1 MFGGFCRYNGVMP
14 AGEQNLE
21 PEVEYALLSGPEK
34 AALILSLL
42 GTEATQSIFQKM
54 RDNDVK
60 KMINYMA
67 NVKKAPIWMTKRVLE
82 EFYHALNEDSSLLFS
97 DNRGKDFIINA
108 LGEDRA
114 KQLLGQIVDVGGQN
128 TLESLE
134 LVDSRTLSNFLI
146 NEHPQT
152 IALIVAH
159 LAADRMVDVL
169 RRLPEGLQA
178 EVVLRVANLDF
189 VSPELIAQLDDVLKT
204 ELSTL
209 GSIDT
214 HQLGGVEP
222 IADMLNLMD
231 KNNEKN
237 IMSRVEEKDPELAE
251 EIRKLMF
258 VFEDIVY
265 VDDNGIQSLLK
276 EVDNQQLVI
285 ALKTASDEIKT
296 KLFSNMSNRA
306 ATMLNEDL
314 DALGPTKLSD
324 VEKAQA
330 AIVLKI
336 KDLESQGKAFIS
348 RGGSDSDSLV

>member
-1 MFGGFCRYNGVMP
+1 MP
-14 AGEQNLE
+14 VGDANLD
-21 PEVEYALLSGPEK
+21 PDVEYSLLSGQEK
-34 AALILSLL
+34 AGVLLSSL
-42 GTEATQSIFQKM
+42 GVNTSQLIFQHM

-60 KMINYMA
+60 RMINAMS
-67 NVKKAPIWMTKRVLE
+67 NVKKAPIWLVKRVLE
-82 EFYHALNEDSSLLFS
+82 EFYSMLNEDADLLFAE
-97 DNRGKDFIINA
+97 NRGRDFIINA

-114 KQLLGQIVDVGGQN
+114 KQLLGQIVEVGTQN

-134 LVDSRTLSNFLI
+134 LVDTRTLANFLI

-159 LAADRMVDVL
+159 LPPDRKVDVL

-178 EVVLRVANLDF
+178 EVVLRVANLDY

-214 HQLGGVEP
+214 NQLGGVEP

-231 KNNEKN
+231 KNTEKN
-237 IMSRVEEKDPELAE
+237 IMARVEEKDPELAE

-258 VFEDIVY
+258 VFEDLVF
-265 VDDNGIQSLLK
+265 VDDRGIQSLLK
-276 EVDNQQLVI
+276 EVDQQKLVI
-285 ALKTASDEIKT
+285 ALKTAPEEVRT
-296 KLFSNMSNRA
+296 KLFKNMSNRA
-306 ATMLNEDL
+306 AQLLNEDL
-314 DALGPTKLSD
+314 EALGPTKLSD

-330 AIVLKI
+330 EIVQKC
-336 KDLESQGKAFIS
+336 KELEAQGKALIT
-348 RGGSDSDSLV
+348 RGGDGDALV

>member
-1 MFGGFCRYNGVMP
+1 MS
-14 AGEQNLE
+14 EQGLD
-21 PEVEYALLSGPEK
+21 PDVEYSLLSGQDK
-34 AALILSLL
+34 AAILLSSLGVTTTQLIFSH
-42 GTEATQSIFQKM
+42 M

-60 KMINYMA
+60 RMINAMSSI
-67 NVKKAPIWMTKRVLE
+67 KKASIWMIKRVLE
-82 EFYHALNEDSSLLFS
+82 EFYSHLNEENDLLFS
-97 DNRGKDFIINA
+97 ENRGRDFIINA

-114 KQLLGQIVDVGGQN
+114 KQLLGQIVDVGTSN

-134 LVDSRTLSNFLI
+134 LVDTRTLANFLI

-152 IALIVAH
+152 IALIIAH
-159 LAADRMVDVL
+159 LNAERKVDVL

-178 EVVLRVANLDF
+178 EVVLRVSNLDY

-214 HQLGGVEP
+214 NQLGGVEP

-231 KNNEKN
+231 KNSEKN
-237 IMSRVEEKDPELAE
+237 IMGRVEEKDPELAE

-258 VFEDIVY
+258 VFEDLSF
-265 VDDNGIQSLLK
+265 VDDKGIQNLLK
-276 EVDNQQLVI
+276 EVDQQKLVI
-285 ALKTASDEIKT
+285 ALKTAPEEIRA
-296 KLFSNMSNRA
+296 KLFKNMSNRA
-306 ATMLNEDL
+306 AGLLQEDL

-330 AIVLKI
+330 EIVQKC
-336 KDLESQGKAFIS
+336 KELESQGKAFIS
-348 RGGSDSDSLV
+348 RGGDGDALV

>member
-1 MFGGFCRYNGVMP
+1 VAEDSIGNQLDP
-14 AGEQNLE
+14 D
-21 PEVEYALLSGPEK
+21 VEYSLMSGQDRAGLLLSSLGVNTTQ
-34 AALILSLL
+34 LIFSN
-42 GTEATQSIFQKM
+42 M

-60 KMINYMA
+60 RMINAMA
-67 NVKKAPIWMTKRVLE
+67 NVNKAPIWLLKRVLE
-82 EFYHALNEDSSLLFS
+82 DFYSELNEENDLLFS
-97 DNRGKDFIINA
+97 ENRGRDFIINA

-114 KQLLGQIVDVGGQN
+114 KQLLGQIVDVGTAN

-134 LVDSRTLSNFLI
+134 LVDTRTLANFLI

-159 LAADRMVDVL
+159 LNPERKVDVL

-178 EVVLRVANLDF
+178 EVVLRVANLDY

-214 HQLGGVEP
+214 NQLGGVEP

-231 KNNEKN
+231 KSNEKN

-258 VFEDIVY
+258 VFEDLVH
-265 VDDNGIQSLLK
+265 VDDKGIQNLLK
-276 EVDNQQLVI
+276 EVDNAKLVI
-285 ALKTASDEIKT
+285 ALKTAEEDVKM
-296 KLFSNMSNRA
+296 KLFKNMSNRA
-306 ATMLNEDL
+306 AGLLQEDL
-314 DALGPTKLSD
+314 EALGPTKLSD
-324 VEKAQA
+324 VEKAQSEVVQKA
-330 AIVLKI
+330 KE
-336 KDLESQGKAFIS
+336 LEGQGKAFIS
-348 RGGSDSDSLV
+348 RGGDGDALV

>member
-1 MFGGFCRYNGVMP
+1 MAEGS
-14 AGEQNLE
+14 LD
-21 PEVEYALLSGPEK
+21 PEVEYSLLSGQEK
-34 AALILSLL
+34 ASILLSSLGVDTTQLI
-42 GTEATQSIFQKM
+42 FKYM
-54 RDNDVK
+54 KDNDVK
-60 KMINYMA
+60 RMVNAMA
-67 NVKKAPIWMTKRVLE
+67 TISRSPIWMVKRVLE
-82 EFYHALNEDSSLLFS
+82 EFYSQINEDADLLFS
-97 DNRGKDFIINA
+97 DNRGRDFVINA
-108 LGEDRA
+108 LGEERA
-114 KQLLGQIVDVGGQN
+114 KQLLGQIVDVGHAN

-134 LVDSRTLSNFLI
+134 LVDTRTLANFLI

-159 LAADRMVDVL
+159 LNPERKVAVL

-178 EVVLRVANLDF
+178 EVVLRVANLDY

-214 HQLGGVEP
+214 NQLGGVEP

-231 KNNEKN
+231 KNSEKN

-258 VFEDIVY
+258 VFEDLVF
-265 VDDNGIQSLLK
+265 VDDTGIQNLLK
-276 EVDNQQLVI
+276 EVDQQKLVI
-285 ALKTASDEIKT
+285 ALKTSPEEVKA
-296 KLFSNMSNRA
+296 KLFKNMSNRA
-306 ATMLNEDL
+306 SNMLREDL
-314 DALGPTKLSD
+314 EALGPTKLSD

-330 AIVLKI
+330 EIVQKC

-348 RGGSDSDSLV
+348 RGGEGDTLV

>member
-1 MFGGFCRYNGVMP
+1 MAV
-14 AGEQNLE
+14 EKNLD
-21 PEVEYALLSGPEK
+21 PEVEYSLLSGQDR
-34 AALILSLL
+34 AALLLSSL
-42 GTEATQSIFQKM
+42 GVPTTQLIFQHM

-60 KMINYMA
+60 RMVNAMA
-67 NVKKAPIWMTKRVLE
+67 NIKKAPIWLIKKILE
-82 EFYHALNEDSSLLFS
+82 NFYSALSEDNLLLFS
-97 DNRGKDFIINA
+97 ENKGRDFIINA

-114 KQLLGQIVDVGGQN
+114 KQLLGQIVDVGHSN

-134 LVDSRTLSNFLI
+134 LVDTRTLANFLL

-159 LAADRMVDVL
+159 LNVERKVDVL
-169 RRLPEGLQA
+169 RKLPETMQA

-214 HQLGGVEP
+214 QQLGGVEP

-231 KNNEKN
+231 KNTEKN

-258 VFEDIVY
+258 VFEDLIH
-265 VDDNGIQSLLK
+265 VDDKGIQTLLK
-276 EVDNQQLVI
+276 EVDQSKMVI
-285 ALKTASDEIKT
+285 AMKVAPEEVKM
-296 KLFSNMSNRA
+296 KFFKNMSNRA
-306 ATMLNEDL
+306 ATLMKEDL

-324 VEKAQA
+324 VEKAQSE
-330 AIVLKI
+330 IVQKA
-336 KDLESQGKAFIS
+336 KELESQGKLFVS
-348 RGGSDSDSLV
+348 RGNEGDALV

>member
-1 MFGGFCRYNGVMP
+1 V
-14 AGEQNLE
+14 ADSLD
-21 PEVEYALLSGPEK
+21 PEVEYSLLSGQEK
-34 AALILSLL
+34 AALLLSSL
-42 GTEATQSIFQKM
+42 GVTTTQLIFSYM

-60 KMINYMA
+60 RMINAMS
-67 NVKKAPIWMTKRVLE
+67 NIKKAPIWMIKKVLE
-82 EFYHALNEDSSLLFS
+82 DFYSELNEENDLLFS
-97 DNRGKDFIINA
+97 DNSGRDFIINA

-114 KQLLGQIVDVGGQN
+114 KQLLGQIVDVGTSN

-134 LVDSRTLSNFLI
+134 LVDTRTLANFLI

-159 LAADRMVDVL
+159 LNPERKVDVL

-214 HQLGGVEP
+214 NQLGGVEP

-231 KNNEKN
+231 KNSEKN
-237 IMSRVEEKDPELAE
+237 IMGRVEEKDPELAE

-258 VFEDIVY
+258 VFEDLVY
-265 VDDNGIQSLLK
+265 VDDKGIQALLK
-276 EVDNQQLVI
+276 EVDQQKMVI
-285 ALKTASDEIKT
+285 ALKTAPEEIRT
-296 KLFSNMSNRA
+296 KLFKNMSNRA
-306 ATMLNEDL
+306 ATLLQEDL

-330 AIVLKI
+330 EIVQKC
-336 KDLESQGKAFIS
+336 KELESQGKAFIS
-348 RGGSDSDSLV
+348 RGGDGDALV

>member
-1 MFGGFCRYNGVMP
+1 MSG
-14 AGEQNLE
+14 QSLD
-21 PEVEYALLSGPEK
+21 PEVEYSLLTGQDK
-34 AALILSLL
+34 AALLLSSL
-42 GTEATQSIFQKM
+42 GVNTTQLIFSYM

-60 KMINYMA
+60 RMINAMG
-67 NVKKAPIWMTKRVLE
+67 NIKKAPIWMIKRVLE
-82 EFYHALNEDSSLLFS
+82 EFYSELNEENDLLFAENS
-97 DNRGKDFIINA
+97 GRDFIINA
-108 LGEDRA
+108 LGEERA
-114 KQLLGQIVDVGGQN
+114 KQLLGQIVDVGTTN

-134 LVDSRTLSNFLI
+134 LVDTRTLANFLI

-159 LAADRMVDVL
+159 LNAERKVDVL
-169 RRLPEGLQA
+169 RRLPDGLQA

-214 HQLGGVEP
+214 NQLGGVEP

-231 KNNEKN
+231 KNSEKN
-237 IMSRVEEKDPELAE
+237 IMGRVEEKDPELAE

-258 VFEDIVY
+258 VFEDLVY
-265 VDDNGIQSLLK
+265 VDDRGIQALLK
-276 EVDNQQLVI
+276 EVDQQKMVI
-285 ALKTASDEIKT
+285 ALKTAPEEIRA
-296 KLFSNMSNRA
+296 KLFKNMSNRA
-306 ATMLNEDL
+306 ATLLQEDL

-330 AIVLKI
+330 EIVQKC
-336 KDLESQGKAFIS
+336 KELEAQGKAFIS
-348 RGGSDSDSLV
+348 RGGDGDSLV

>member
-1 MFGGFCRYNGVMP
+1 MAEGTLDP
-14 AGEQNLE
+14 D
-21 PEVEYALLSGPEK
+21 VEYSLLSGQEK
-34 AALILSLL
+34 AALLLSSL
-42 GTEATQSIFQKM
+42 GTTTTQLVFSNM

-60 KMINYMA
+60 RMINQMS
-67 NVKKAPIWMTKRVLE
+67 NIRKAPIWMIKRILE
-82 EFYHALNEDSSLLFS
+82 DFYNQLNEEKTFLFS
-97 DNRGKDFIINA
+97 ENKGRDFIINA

-114 KQLLGQIVDVGGQN
+114 KQLLGQIVDVATNN

-134 LVDSRTLSNFLI
+134 LVDTRTLANFLI

-159 LAADRMVDVL
+159 LTAERKVDVL

-178 EVVLRVANLDF
+178 EVVLRVANLDY

-214 HQLGGVEP
+214 NQLGGVEP

-231 KNNEKN
+231 KNSEKN

-258 VFEDIVY
+258 VFEDLVF
-265 VDDNGIQSLLK
+265 VDDKGIQTLLK
-276 EVDNQQLVI
+276 EVDNQKLVI
-285 ALKTASDEIKT
+285 ALKTSPEEVKE
-296 KLFSNMSNRA
+296 KLFRNMSNRA
-306 ATMLNEDL
+306 AGMLMEDL
-314 DALGPTKLSD
+314 EALGPTKLSD
-324 VEKAQA
+324 VEKAQSE
-330 AIVLKI
+330 IVQKC
-336 KDLESQGKAFIS
+336 KELESQGKVFIS
-348 RGGSDSDSLV
+348 RGGEGDTLV